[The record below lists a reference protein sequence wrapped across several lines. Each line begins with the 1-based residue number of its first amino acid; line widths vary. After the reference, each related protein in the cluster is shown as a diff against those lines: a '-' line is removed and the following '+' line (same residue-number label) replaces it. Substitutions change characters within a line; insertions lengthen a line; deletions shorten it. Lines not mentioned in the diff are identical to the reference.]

1 MFGTDD
7 PVRRV
12 LVIDDNTA
20 IHDDFRK
27 ILESDE
33 GSAGLADAAAA
44 FFGEAAASDDTVRY
58 LVTSASQGEE
68 GFALVT
74 KSIEESEPF
83 DLAFVD
89 MRMPP
94 GWDGLETIEHLW
106 AADPL
111 LQVVICTAYSDYTWS
126 DLTERLGQRDNLL
139 ILKKPFDTAE
149 VSQLAAA
156 LSEKRRL
163 TQLASAKMDL
173 LARVVAVRTRE
184 LEEAQH
190 ESESLLSSIASI
202 LVGIDAHGRIKRWNQ
217 SAAQMFGIP
226 AEDAIGRP
234 FEGLPID
241 WQDRDCI
248 SSLLIPNQNEEGEQS
263 EAEFCDQGGV
273 SHIVGFSCFR
283 VAIGDQ
289 DGGLLLLGRDITERR
304 SLELQLLQA
313 RKLESIGQLAAGVA
327 HEINTPMQYIGDNI
341 DYLKTVFERLHPFLE
356 NCTQLI
362 QHAAE
367 SEFQPDLTA
376 ALGLQAKKL
385 RLASLSE
392 QVSEALDDSADGVRH
407 VSRIVRAMKE
417 FSHPGT
423 AEKSPVDLNRAL
435 ETTVTV
441 AKNEWKY
448 VAKLEMDLDAD
459 LGTVS
464 GFPGELNQVFLNLIV
479 NAAHAIAE
487 KAGGGEYDGVISLA
501 TRQQGG
507 FAQVSIQD
515 NGGGIPERIRDR
527 VFDPFFTTKAVGKGT
542 GQGLAIAHAVIA
554 KQHGGRIW
562 FNVEN
567 GVGTTFF
574 IELPFDIETAA
585 EESDE
590 ADRLVEA
597 C

>member
-1 MFGTDD
+1 
-7 PVRRV
+7 
-12 LVIDDNTA
+12 
-20 IHDDFRK
+20 
-27 ILESDE
+27 
-33 GSAGLADAAAA
+33 
-44 FFGEAAASDDTVRY
+44 
-58 LVTSASQGEE
+58 
-68 GFALVT
+68 
-74 KSIEESEPF
+74 
-83 DLAFVD
+83 
-89 MRMPP
+89 
-94 GWDGLETIEHLW
+94 
-106 AADPL
+106 
-111 LQVVICTAYSDYTWS
+111 
-126 DLTERLGQRDNLL
+126 
-139 ILKKPFDTAE
+139 
-149 VSQLAAA
+149 
-156 LSEKRRL
+156 
-163 TQLASAKMDL
+163 
-173 LARVVAVRTRE
+173 
-184 LEEAQH
+184 
-190 ESESLLSSIASI
+190 
-202 LVGIDAHGRIKRWNQ
+202 
-217 SAAQMFGIP
+217 
-226 AEDAIGRP
+226 
-234 FEGLPID
+234 
-241 WQDRDCI
+241 
-248 SSLLIPNQNEEGEQS
+248 
-263 EAEFCDQGGV
+263 
-273 SHIVGFSCFR
+273 
-283 VAIGDQ
+283 
-289 DGGLLLLGRDITERR
+289 
-304 SLELQLLQA
+304 
-313 RKLESIGQLAAGVA
+313 
-327 HEINTPMQYIGDNI
+327 
-341 DYLKTVFERLHPFLE
+341 
-356 NCTQLI
+356 
-362 QHAAE
+362 
-367 SEFQPDLTA
+367 
-376 ALGLQAKKL
+376 
-385 RLASLSE
+385 
-392 QVSEALDDSADGVRH
+392 
-407 VSRIVRAMKE
+407 RIVRAMKE